1 MKCYNCGCDLSEK
14 NFCTGCGVDVGLYK
28 RIMHISNR
36 YYNDGLEK
44 ANVRDLSGAI
54 VSLRQSLKF
63 NKNNIEARNLLGLV
77 YFEMGEVVAALS
89 EWVIS
94 KNLRPK
100 KNLADDYIEA
110 IQSNPTRLDT
120 INQTVKKYNLAL
132 RYCYQDSK
140 DLAIIQ
146 LKKVLSLNPRL
157 VQGHQLLALLYMD
170 AEQWDKAKKELIK
183 CCRIDAN
190 NTTTLT
196 YLKKVKFMLEGGD
209 ESAGSVVKKRKAESE
224 GAVTYQSGNETII
237 QPLNV
242 RETKGT
248 SSVLNIFLGLVI
260 GIAVTYFLITPAK
273 IQMEQN
279 KMREELKVVSENSDA
294 KSATISELEQKVEEL
309 TQNRDSLQ
317 NEIAEYTGANG
328 ESRKADI
335 LLQTATDYLQN
346 PQDYET
352 IADTLYEVDVEYVQ
366 NSASDAYKQLYY
378 KLMELVG
385 KETAEKLYQ
394 NGSMAMNQSDYT
406 TAVIDLEKAW
416 YFSANMETPNPDILY
431 ELAQAYQ
438 MAGEK
443 DKAKNAYNR
452 IMTDYPDSQA
462 ARKAEERTQ
471 EMGEDAPA
479 EETVS
484 TGEESSDG
492 DSPEDAGP
500 IDY

>member
-14 NFCTGCGVDVGLYK
+14 DFCTGCGVDVGVYK
-28 RIMHISNR
+28 KIMHISNR

-140 DLAIIQ
+140 DLAVIQ

-157 VQGHQLLALLYMD
+157 VQGHQLLALLYME
-170 AEQWDKAKKELIK
+170 AEQWEKAKKELLK
-183 CCRIDAN
+183 CRKIDAN
-190 NTTTLT
+190 NTTTLS
-196 YLKKVKFMLEGGD
+196 YLKKVGIMLDGGD
-209 ESAGSVVKKRKAESE
+209 ESTGSVVKKRRPEPE

-237 QPLNV
+237 QPLNM
-242 RETKGT
+242 REGRT
-248 SSVLNIFLGLVI
+248 SSSVINIVIGLVI
-260 GIAVTYFLITPAK
+260 GLAVAYFLILPAR
-273 IQMEQN
+273 IQSERNQMQS
-279 KMREELKVVSENSDA
+279 ELKIVSENSDA
-294 KSATISELEQKVEEL
+294 KSATISGLEQKVEEL
-309 TQNRDSLQ
+309 TTARNDLQ
-317 NEIAEYTGANG
+317 NEIDEYTGANG
-328 ESRKADI
+328 ESRKTDI
-335 LLQTATDYLQN
+335 LIQTATDYLTN

-352 IADTLYEVDVEYVQ
+352 IADTLYEVDIEYVE
-366 NSASDAYKQLYY
+366 NSASDAYKQLYF

-385 KETAEKLYQ
+385 EETADVLYK
-394 NGSMAMNQSDYT
+394 NGSTAINQSDYT
-406 TAVIDLEKAW
+406 TAIIDLEKAW
-416 YFSANMETPNPDILY
+416 YFSSNLEAPNPDILY

-438 MAGEK
+438 MSGET
-443 DKAKNAYNR
+443 DKAQDAYSR
-452 IMTDYPDSQA
+452 IMVDYPDSQA
-462 ARKAEERTQ
+462 ARKAEERSGDMSEET
-471 EMGEDAPA
+471 GNAPA
-479 EETVS
+479 EEDTDS
-484 TGEESSDG
+484 EG
-492 DSPEDAGP
+492 DVPE
-500 IDY
+500 I

>member
-14 NFCTGCGVDVGLYK
+14 DFCTGCGVDVGLYK
-28 RIMHISNR
+28 KIIHISNR
-36 YYNDGLEK
+36 YYNDGLAK

-54 VSLRQSLKF
+54 TSLRQSLKF

-170 AEQWDKAKKELIK
+170 AEQWDKAKKELMK
-183 CCRIDAN
+183 CRKIDAN
-190 NTTTLT
+190 NTTTLS
-196 YLKKVKFMLEGGD
+196 YLKKVNFMLDGGD
-209 ESAGSVVKKRKAESE
+209 ESSGSVVKKRRQESE

-242 RETKGT
+242 REARTS
-248 SSVLNIFLGLVI
+248 SSVLNIVI
-260 GIAVTYFLITPAK
+260 GLLIGLAVAYFLLLPAK
-273 IQMEQN
+273 IQAERN
-279 KMREELKVVSENSDA
+279 KMQEELKIVSENSDT

-309 TQNRDSLQ
+309 TTAKTDLQ
-317 NEIAEYTGANG
+317 NEIDEYTGANG
-328 ESRKADI
+328 ESRKVDV

-346 PQDYET
+346 PEDYET
-352 IADTLYEVDVEYVQ
+352 IADTLYEVDVDYVV

-385 KETAEKLYQ
+385 EETAEVLYE
-394 NGSMAMNQSDYT
+394 NGSTAINQSDYT
-406 TAVIDLEKAW
+406 TAIIDLEKAW
-416 YFSANMETPNPDILY
+416 FFSSNLETPNPDILY

-438 MAGEK
+438 MAGET
-443 DKAKNAYNR
+443 DKAQQAYSR

-462 ARKAEERTQ
+462 ARKAEERSQDLSDETG
-471 EMGEDAPA
+471 EPTEGTGEDTGEDTTAEGDQAPA
-479 EETVS
+479 
-484 TGEESSDG
+484 
-492 DSPEDAGP
+492 A
-500 IDY
+500 